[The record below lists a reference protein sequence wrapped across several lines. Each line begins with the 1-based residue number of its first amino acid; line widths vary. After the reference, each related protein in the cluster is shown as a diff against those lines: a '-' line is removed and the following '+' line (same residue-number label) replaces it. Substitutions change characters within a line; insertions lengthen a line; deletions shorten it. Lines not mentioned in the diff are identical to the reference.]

1 MSQSINSPSS
11 PKINLHAT
19 VDVGKVYPPSNTASK
34 RLPEEGNIHSRSTKH
49 VERCQNDGEG
59 AQDRLDAPLETPQE
73 WEPEISDF
81 DFDFTASP
89 GAEAWQISETTE
101 GCAVYSTV
109 DGTGV
114 GMTVEFKR
122 WDW

>member
-11 PKINLHAT
+11 PKNDLHAAAD
-19 VDVGKVYPPSNTASK
+19 VDKVYPPSNTASK
-34 RLPEEGNIHSRSTKH
+34 PLHEEGHVQGRLGKH
-49 VERCQNDGEG
+49 VERCQSDGKG
-59 AQDRLDAPLETPQE
+59 AQDHLVAPLKAPQK
-73 WEPEISDF
+73 WEPELSDF

-89 GAEAWQISETTE
+89 GAEAWKISETAE

-109 DGTGV
+109 GATGV
-114 GMTVEFKR
+114 GVTVEFQR